1 MDRVKMLVAQTVLE
15 QNKGGKEYAHE
26 RRS

>member
-1 MDRVKMLVAQTVLE
+1 MDKVKMLAAQTVVE